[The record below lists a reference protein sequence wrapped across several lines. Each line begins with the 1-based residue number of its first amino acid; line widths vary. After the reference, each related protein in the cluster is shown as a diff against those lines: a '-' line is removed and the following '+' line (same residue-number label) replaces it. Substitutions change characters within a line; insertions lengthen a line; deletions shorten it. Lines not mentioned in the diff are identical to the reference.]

1 MSNTTAHDV
10 LARVPAIAL
19 APGSTSLEPLP
30 RLAEALGLRAR
41 LLVKRDDAI
50 SFGFGGNKV
59 RKMEFV
65 LRAALDAGAE
75 TLITCGGVQSN
86 HARVTAAAAARHGL
100 SCVIVANGQPPE
112 RLTANALLDA
122 LLGAEVR
129 YVDDRDARAPA
140 MAAIAAG
147 LEAEGRRPFVVPLG
161 A

>member
-59 RKMEFV
+59 RKM
-65 LRAALDAGAE
+65 
-75 TLITCGGVQSN
+75 
-86 HARVTAAAAARHGL
+86 
-100 SCVIVANGQPPE
+100 
-112 RLTANALLDA
+112 
-122 LLGAEVR
+122 
-129 YVDDRDARAPA
+129 
-140 MAAIAAG
+140 
-147 LEAEGRRPFVVPLG
+147 
-161 A
+161 